1 MGRIQPNIT
10 GALVSGW
17 KHITEKIDVLGID
30 VEKFIE
36 YPAAMI
42 SEAFEFGEMEYFSRI
57 KMFNRMLDKLGL
69 I

>member
-1 MGRIQPNIT
+1 MLR
-10 GALVSGW
+10 
-17 KHITEKIDVLGID
+17 ID

-36 YPAAMI
+36 YPTAMI
-42 SEAFEFGEMEYFSRI
+42 SEEFEFGEMEYFSRI

>member
-1 MGRIQPNIT
+1 VGRIQPNIK
-10 GALVSGW
+10 GDLVSGW
-17 KHITEKIDVLGID
+17 KQIIEKIDVLGID

>member
-1 MGRIQPNIT
+1 METDNR
-10 GALVSGW
+10 
-17 KHITEKIDVLGID
+17 KIDVLGID

-57 KMFNRMLDKLGL
+57 KMFNQMLDKLGL

>member
-1 MGRIQPNIT
+1 MLR
-10 GALVSGW
+10 
-17 KHITEKIDVLGID
+17 ID

-42 SEAFEFGEMEYFSRI
+42 SEEFEFGEISRI
-57 KMFNRMLDKLGL
+57 KMFNRVLDKLGL

>member
-1 MGRIQPNIT
+1 MLR
-10 GALVSGW
+10 
-17 KHITEKIDVLGID
+17 ID

-42 SEAFEFGEMEYFSRI
+42 SEEFEFGEMEYFSRI
-57 KMFNRMLDKLGL
+57 KMFNRMLEKLGL

>member
-1 MGRIQPNIT
+1 METDNR
-10 GALVSGW
+10 
-17 KHITEKIDVLGID
+17 KIDVLGID

-42 SEAFEFGEMEYFSRI
+42 SEVFEFGEMEYFSRI
-57 KMFNRMLDKLGL
+57 KMFNRMLDKLGQ